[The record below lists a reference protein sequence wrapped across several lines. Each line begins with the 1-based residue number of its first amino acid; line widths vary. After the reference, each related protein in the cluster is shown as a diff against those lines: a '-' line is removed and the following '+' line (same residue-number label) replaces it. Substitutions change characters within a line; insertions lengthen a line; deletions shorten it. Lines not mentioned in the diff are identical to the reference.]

1 MTDEEARVAL
11 VTQAQALAD
20 TVGVLAN
27 AVDNL
32 NKRTGKT
39 ERTTIFVALGLAV
52 DLVLSVAVAVLVSSQ
67 ISVAGG
73 LQSAIDREA
82 LTRQD
87 ALCPLYGLLLG
98 SYNPQSRAE
107 GSARD
112 QYNQV
117 FEVMRGAYA
126 SLDCANPVVPPRV
139 DQPPATIP
147 GR

>member
-67 ISVAGG
+67 ISVSGD
-73 LQSAIDREA
+73 LQSAIARETS
-82 LTRQD
+82 TRQD

-98 SYNPQSRAE
+98 SYNPASRAE
-107 GSARD
+107 GTARD
-112 QYNQV
+112 QYNEA
-117 FEVMRGAYA
+117 FRVMRGSYD
-126 SLDCANPVVPPRV
+126 SLDCVNPVVPPRV

-147 GR
+147 PR

>member
-20 TVGVLAN
+20 TVGVLAS

-73 LQSAIDREA
+73 LQAAIDREA

-98 SYNPQSRAE
+98 SYNPNSRAE
-107 GSARD
+107 GAARD

-117 FEVMRGAYA
+117 FQVMRGAYA

-139 DQPPATIP
+139 DQPPATTP
-147 GR
+147 GQ